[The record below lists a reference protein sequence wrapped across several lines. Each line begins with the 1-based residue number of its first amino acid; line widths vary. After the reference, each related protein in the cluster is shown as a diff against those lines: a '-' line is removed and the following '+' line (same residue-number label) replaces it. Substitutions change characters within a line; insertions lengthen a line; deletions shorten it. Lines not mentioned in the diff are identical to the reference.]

1 MTNEVNNFDEE
12 RIDTI
17 GTNGNEG
24 LHYPKPKSSFALKDL
39 GTEEIK
45 DLLAIML
52 TILTGNK
59 EIVTDVTLDDD
70 YLANFPALQAISR
83 KENGENPT
91 A

>member
-1 MTNEVNNFDEE
+1 MTDETNFNEE

-17 GTNGNEG
+17 GSNGNEG
-24 LHYPKPKSSFALKDL
+24 LHYPKSKSSFALKDL

-83 KENGENPT
+83 KENGENTT